1 MDDVNEGDRNQAEG
15 PQGTGAPA
23 GPVEPTQPHW
33 WPGAIGATTPPEGGG
48 AAPTGEPTGQWPA
61 GWDQPAARWAPPRE
75 PARPTRSPAVPIALI
90 LAALVLIAA
99 GVVIGHGLWTRTV
112 GSARPIPSTQPTTP
126 QSPSENPGSSGPTN
140 AGAIASQVDPGL
152 VDINTTLSYQQA
164 EGAGTGMV
172 LTPSGEVLTNNHV
185 IEGATNI
192 SVTDIGNGRT
202 YGATVVGYDVTRDLA
217 IIQLQGASNLKT
229 VSTGDSSQLSV
240 GDKVVGV
247 GNAQGRGGTP
257 SYAGGTVTA
266 LNQTITASDALDG
279 SRQLS
284 GLIESSTYIQ
294 PGDSGGPVVNQD
306 GQVVAMD
313 TAAAAGFAGFQSGG
327 SPSYSIPI
335 NEAITVSKQIEAGR
349 SSSTVHIGATAFLG
363 VQISASNSPG
373 VGSGIGGFSPQT
385 PPTNGVVVAAV
396 LSGEPAEQAGMVA
409 GDVIIKVGNVSVDSP
424 SALTD
429 ALLAYH
435 PGGKVQI
442 YWTDTSGQAQSAIVQ
457 LASGPPQ

>member
-1 MDDVNEGDRNQAEG
+1 
-15 PQGTGAPA
+15 
-23 GPVEPTQPHW
+23 
-33 WPGAIGATTPPEGGG
+33 
-48 AAPTGEPTGQWPA
+48 
-61 GWDQPAARWAPPRE
+61 
-75 PARPTRSPAVPIALI
+75 VPIALI
-90 LAALVLIAA
+90 LAALILIAA

-126 QSPSENPGSSGPTN
+126 QSPSSGPTN
-140 AGAIASQVDPGL
+140 AGAIASQVDPSL

-172 LTPSGEVLTNNHV
+172 LTPGGEILTNNHV

-217 IIQLQGASNLKT
+217 IIQLQGASNLHT
-229 VSTGDSSQLSV
+229 VSIGDSSKLSV
-240 GDKVVGV
+240 GDKVVGI

-284 GLIESSTYIQ
+284 GLVESSTYIQ
-294 PGDSGGPVVNQD
+294 PGDSGGPVVNQN

-335 NEAITVSKQIEAGR
+335 NEAITVFKQIEVGR

-363 VQISASNSPG
+363 VQVSASNTPG
-373 VGSGIGGFSPQT
+373 IGGGIGGFSPQT

-396 LSGEPAEQAGMVA
+396 LSGDPAEQAGMVA
-409 GDVIIKVGNVSVDSP
+409 GDVITKVGSVSVDSP

-435 PGGKVQI
+435 PGVKVQI
-442 YWTDTSGQAQSAIVQ
+442 SWTDTSGQSQSATVQ